1 MRYDGA
7 LVIPAQ
13 RNYGSLLLIYRQT
26 FRFDFPIIGVP
37 VIIEVK
43 VEENAD
49 SCLELGVVCSSRSL
63 SGSILNDLRNEEYF
77 LYVLG
82 NL

>member
-7 LVIPAQ
+7 LVIPTE